1 MKIFITGVSG
11 GIGEELARQ
20 LVGAGHIVWG
30 VARREELLKK
40 IQSELGADKFLFT
53 KCDVGN
59 ENDVENTVKLMKSAN
74 FLPDEVVLN
83 AAIFFHNPDILYQH
97 SLFKQGMITNV
108 FGSLIWVDKFL
119 PDFLKRGSG
128 SFIAISSISAYLPHL
143 RGFSY
148 SASKAALS
156 MAFRN
161 LRLDYYGTNIN
172 FSVINFG
179 PIATGLSLQWADSS
193 GKPKNFLVLAP
204 EEAAASIKAIIE
216 AKNKKTIYW
225 GGPLPVSLLWRLASF
240 LPDNLFFLLSK
251 NLKH

>member
-1 MKIFITGVSG
+1 MKIFITGVSSG
-11 GIGEELARQ
+11 VGEALARQ
-20 LVGAGHIVWG
+20 LVKAGYTVWG

-40 IQSELGADKFLFT
+40 IQSELGADKFLYT
-53 KCDVGN
+53 RCDVSN
-59 ENDVENTVKLMKSAN
+59 ENDVENTVKLMKVAD
-74 FLPDEVVLN
+74 FLPDTVVLN
-83 AAIFFHNPDILYQH
+83 AAVFLHNTGSSYQH
-97 SLFKQGMITNV
+97 SLFKQVAAINI

-148 SASKAALS
+148 STSKAALS

-161 LRLDYYGTNIN
+161 LQLDCHGTNIS

-179 PIATGLSLQWADSS
+179 PIATGLSPQWADSS
-193 GKPKNFLVLAP
+193 GKPKSFLALAP
-204 EEAAASIKAIIE
+204 EKAAASIKAVIE
-216 AKNKKTIYW
+216 AKNKKTVYW
-225 GGPLPVSLLWRLASF
+225 GGSFFVSFLWRLASF

-251 NLKH
+251 NLRD